1 MAVAYACSV
10 STEALLARADGRD
23 ELVDLATWTPRRIPS
38 DELLWVDLID
48 PGDEEIATVQRAL
61 QLSDQAAEALGTAP
75 TVPDAGVLKGAVHVI
90 IATPGTAPEDD
101 PVLLQVILGE
111 EWVITAHAAPIGFLE
126 EHRERVRD
134 EREVGLLTPVQFLV
148 AVLDWSIDAFFRVA
162 ETLEREVERLDDAAL
177 RSDRDLLAKLVGMR
191 RRIAT
196 VRRLVGSHRELFAEL
211 QRPDFMPGIEDAEAA
226 LLGSVA
232 GRLERA
238 LEAVG
243 RAREMLIGTFDVHM
257 TRTAQR
263 TNDIMKVLTL
273 ASAILLPASVIA
285 GVMGM
290 NFKLGF
296 FDDPNMFWFVIG
308 GMAGIAL
315 GTIGFARWRGW
326 L

>member
-1 MAVAYACSV
+1 M

-23 ELVDLATWTPRRIPS
+23 ELVDLEAWTPRRIPR
-38 DELLWVDLID
+38 DELLWVDLVD
-48 PGDEEIATVQRAL
+48 AGDEEIATVRRSL
-61 QLSDQAAEALGTAP
+61 ALGDRAVELLERIP
-75 TVPDAGVLKGAVHVI
+75 ADPDAGVLKGAIHVVVN
-90 IATPGTAPEDD
+90 TPGDAPDDD
-101 PVLLQVILGE
+101 PVPLLVILGE
-111 EWVITAHAAPIGFLE
+111 EWVITAHASPIAFLE

-148 AVLDWSIDAFFRVA
+148 AVLDWSIDAYFRLS
-162 ETLEREVERLDDAAL
+162 ETLEREVEQLDDAAL
-177 RSDRDLLAKLVGMR
+177 RSERDLLARLVGMR
-191 RRIAT
+191 RRIAR

-211 QRPDFMPGIEDAEAA
+211 QRPDFMPGIEPTEAA
-226 LLGSVA
+226 LLAAVA

-238 LEAVG
+238 VEAVG

-273 ASAILLPASVIA
+273 ASAILLPPSVIA

-296 FDDPNMFWFVIG
+296 FDDPNMFWFVVA
-308 GMAGIAL
+308 GMAAIAL
-315 GTIGFARWRGW
+315 GTIGFARWRHW

>member
-1 MAVAYACSV
+1 M
-10 STEALLARADGRD
+10 TIEALLARADGRD
-23 ELVDLATWTPRRIPS
+23 ELIDLATWTPRRIPR
-38 DELLWVDLID
+38 DQLLWVDLVD
-48 PGDEEIATVQRAL
+48 PDERAIATVRDAL
-61 QLSDQAAEALGTAP
+61 QVSDQVVAALGREPAR
-75 TVPDAGVLKGAVHVI
+75 PDAGVLKGAIHVA
-90 IATPGTAPEDD
+90 IATPGEAPDD
-101 PVLLQVILGE
+101 EPVSLQVILGE
-111 EWVITAHAAPIGFLE
+111 EWVITAHATPIAFLE

-148 AVLDWSIDAFFRVA
+148 AVLDWTIDAFFRVA

-177 RSDRDLLAKLVGMR
+177 RSDRDLLARLVAMR
-191 RRIAT
+191 RRIAR

-211 QRPDFMPGIEDAEAA
+211 QRPDFMPGIEPAEAA
-226 LLGSVA
+226 LLASVA
-232 GRLERA
+232 SRLDRA

-296 FDDPNMFWFVIG
+296 FDDPNMFWFVIA

-315 GTIGFARWRGW
+315 GTIGLARWRGW

>member
-1 MAVAYACSV
+1 V
-10 STEALLARADGRD
+10 TIEALLARADGRD
-23 ELVDLATWTPRRIPS
+23 ELIDLATWTPRPIPR
-38 DELLWVDLID
+38 DQLLWVDLID
-48 PGDEEIATVQRAL
+48 PGEEDIATARSAL
-61 QLSDQAAEALGTAP
+61 QLGDQVVEALSTTP
-75 TVPDAGVLKGAVHVI
+75 TRPDAGVLKRAVHVVL
-90 IATPGTAPEDD
+90 ATPGEAPDDD
-101 PVLLQVILGE
+101 PVFLQVILGE
-111 EWVITAHAAPIGFLE
+111 EWVVTAHTAPIGFLR

-148 AVLDWSIDAFFRVA
+148 AVLDWSIDAFFRLA

-177 RSDRDLLAKLVGMR
+177 RSDRDLLARLVAMR
-191 RRIAT
+191 RRIAR

-211 QRPDFMPGIEDAEAA
+211 QRPDFMPGIESAEAA
-226 LLGSVA
+226 LLASVA
-232 GRLERA
+232 ARLDRA

-273 ASAILLPASVIA
+273 ASAILLPASVVA

-296 FDDPNMFWFVIG
+296 FDDPNMFWFVVA
-308 GMAGIAL
+308 GMAAIAM
-315 GTIGFARWRGW
+315 GTIGLARWRGW

>member
-1 MAVAYACSV
+1 V
-10 STEALLARADGRD
+10 TIEALLARADGRD
-23 ELVDLATWTPRRIPS
+23 ELIDLATWTPRPIPR
-38 DELLWVDLID
+38 DQLLWVDLID
-48 PGDEEIATVQRAL
+48 PGEDEIATARSAL
-61 QLSDQAAEALGTAP
+61 QLGDQVVEALSTAA
-75 TVPDAGVLKGAVHVI
+75 TRPDAGVLKRAIHVVL
-90 IATPGTAPEDD
+90 ATPGEAPDDD
-101 PVLLQVILGE
+101 PVFLQVILGE
-111 EWVITAHAAPIGFLE
+111 EWVLTAHAAPIGFLR

-148 AVLDWSIDAFFRVA
+148 AVLDWSIDAFFRLA

-177 RSDRDLLAKLVGMR
+177 RSDRDLLARLVAMR
-191 RRIAT
+191 RRIAR

-211 QRPDFMPGIEDAEAA
+211 QRPDFMPGIESAEAA
-226 LLGSVA
+226 LLASVA
-232 GRLERA
+232 ARLDRA

-273 ASAILLPASVIA
+273 ASAILLPAGVVA

-296 FDDPNMFWFVIG
+296 FDDPNMFWFVVA
-308 GMAGIAL
+308 GMAAIAM
-315 GTIGFARWRGW
+315 GTIGLARWRGW

>member
-1 MAVAYACSV
+1 M
-10 STEALLARADGRD
+10 TIEALLARADGRD
-23 ELVDLATWTPRRIPS
+23 ELIDLATWDPRRIPR
-38 DELLWVDLID
+38 DQLLWVDLID
-48 PGDEEIATVQRAL
+48 PDQDEVATVRRAL
-61 QLSDQAAEALGTAP
+61 QLGDPVVEALALAATR
-75 TVPDAGVLKGAVHVI
+75 PDAGVLRGAVHVI
-90 IATPGTAPEDD
+90 VVTPGAAADDD
-101 PVLLQVILGE
+101 PVALQVILGE
-111 EWVITAHAAPIGFLE
+111 EWVITAHAEPIAFLE

-148 AVLDWSIDAFFRVA
+148 AVLDWAIDAFFRLA
-162 ETLEREVERLDDAAL
+162 ESLEREVEGLDDAAL
-177 RSDRDLLAKLVGMR
+177 RSDRDLLSRLVAMR
-191 RRIAT
+191 RRIAR

-211 QRPDFMPGIEDAEAA
+211 QRPDFMPGIELADAA

-238 LEAVG
+238 VDAVG

-263 TNDIMKVLTL
+263 TNDIMKILTL
-273 ASAILLPASVIA
+273 ASAILLPASVVA

-296 FDDPNMFWFVIG
+296 FDDPNMFWFVIA

>member
-1 MAVAYACSV
+1 M
-10 STEALLARADGRD
+10 TIEALLARADGRD
-23 ELVDLATWTPRRIPS
+23 ELIDLATWTPRSIPR
-38 DELLWVDLID
+38 DQLLWVDLID
-48 PGDEEIATVQRAL
+48 PGDGDVATVREAL
-61 QLSDQAAEALGTAP
+61 QLSDQVVEALATIPAR
-75 TVPDAGVLKGAVHVI
+75 PDAGVLKGAIHVV
-90 IATPGTAPEDD
+90 IATPGAAPQDD
-101 PVLLQVILGE
+101 PVPLQVILGE
-111 EWVITAHAAPIGFLE
+111 EWVITAHASPIAFLE

-148 AVLDWSIDAFFRVA
+148 AVLDWSIDAFFRLS
-162 ETLEREVERLDDAAL
+162 ETLEREVDRLDDAAL
-177 RSDRDLLAKLVGMR
+177 RSDGDLLARLVGMR
-191 RRIAT
+191 RRIAR

-211 QRPDFMPGIEDAEAA
+211 QRPDFMPGIEPGEAA
-226 LLGSVA
+226 LLASVA
-232 GRLERA
+232 SRLDRA

-296 FDDPNMFWFVIG
+296 FDEPTMFWFVIAA
-308 GMAGIAL
+308 MAGIAL
-315 GTIGFARWRGW
+315 GTIGLARWRGW

>member
-1 MAVAYACSV
+1 MSID
-10 STEALLARADGRD
+10 ALLARADGRD
-23 ELVDLATWTPRRIPS
+23 ELIDLATWTPRRIPR
-38 DELLWVDLID
+38 DQLLWVDLVD
-48 PGDEEIATVQRAL
+48 AGDEEIATVRRAL
-61 QLSDQAAEALGTAP
+61 GLADRAVELLKSVPAG
-75 TVPDAGVLKGAVHVI
+75 PDAGVLKGAIHVI
-90 IATPGTAPEDD
+90 VNTPGDAPDDD
-101 PVLLQVILGE
+101 PVPLLVILGE
-111 EWVITAHAAPIGFLE
+111 EWVITAHAVPIAFLE

-134 EREVGLLTPVQFLV
+134 DREVGLLTPVQFLV
-148 AVLDWSIDAFFRVA
+148 AVLDWSIDAYFRLS
-162 ETLEREVERLDDAAL
+162 ETLEREVDRLDDAAL
-177 RSDRDLLAKLVGMR
+177 RSERDLLARLVAMR
-191 RRIAT
+191 RRIAR

-211 QRPDFMPGIEDAEAA
+211 QRPDFMPSLEPAEAA
-226 LLGSVA
+226 LLVAVA

-238 LEAVG
+238 VEAVG

-296 FDDPNMFWFVIG
+296 FDDPNMFWFVVA

-315 GTIGFARWRGW
+315 GTIGFARWRHW

>member
-1 MAVAYACSV
+1 MSI
-10 STEALLARADGRD
+10 EALLARADGRD
-23 ELVDLATWTPRRIPS
+23 ELIDLASWTARRIPR
-38 DELLWVDLID
+38 DQLLWVDLVD
-48 PGDEEIATVQRAL
+48 PDDEEIATVQRAL
-61 QLSDQAAEALGTAP
+61 QLSDPAVEALRTAASR
-75 TVPDAGVLKGAVHVI
+75 PDAGVLKGAVHVVV
-90 IATPGTAPEDD
+90 ATPGPEPDDD
-101 PVLLQVILGE
+101 PVPLQVILGE
-111 EWVITAHAAPIGFLE
+111 EWAITAHAAPIAFLE

-177 RSDRDLLAKLVGMR
+177 RSDRDLLARLVAMR
-191 RRIAT
+191 RRIAR

-211 QRPDFMPGIEDAEAA
+211 QRPDFMPGIEPAEAT

-232 GRLERA
+232 ARLERA

-296 FDDPNMFWFVIG
+296 FDDPSMFWFVIA
-308 GMAGIAL
+308 GMAAIAL
-315 GTIGFARWRGW
+315 GTIGLARWRGW

>member
-1 MAVAYACSV
+1 MSID
-10 STEALLARADGRD
+10 ALLARADGRD
-23 ELVDLATWTPRRIPS
+23 ELIDLATWSPRRIPR
-38 DELLWVDLID
+38 DQLLWVDLED
-48 PGDEEIATVQRAL
+48 PADEEIGTVRRAL
-61 QLSDQAAEALGTAP
+61 GLGDR
-75 TVPDAGVLKGAVHVI
+75 TVELLDSVPASPDAGVLESAIHVI
-90 IATPGTAPEDD
+90 VNTPGDGPDDD
-101 PVLLQVILGE
+101 PVPLLVILGE
-111 EWVITAHAAPIGFLE
+111 EWVITAHAVPIAFLE

-134 EREVGLLTPVQFLV
+134 DREVGLLTPVQFLV
-148 AVLDWSIDAFFRVA
+148 AVLDWSIDAYFRLS
-162 ETLEREVERLDDAAL
+162 ETLEREVDRLDDAAL
-177 RSDRDLLAKLVGMR
+177 RSERDLLARLVAMR
-191 RRIAT
+191 RRIAR

-211 QRPDFMPGIEDAEAA
+211 QRPDFMPSLEPAEAA
-226 LLGSVA
+226 LLVAVA

-238 LEAVG
+238 VEAVG

-296 FDDPNMFWFVIG
+296 FDDPNMFWFVVA

-315 GTIGFARWRGW
+315 GTIGFARWRHW

>member
-1 MAVAYACSV
+1 V
-10 STEALLARADGRD
+10 TIEALLARADGRD
-23 ELVDLATWTPRRIPS
+23 ELIDLATWTSRQIRR

-48 PGDEEIATVQRAL
+48 PSEEEIATVRRAL
-61 QLSDQAAEALGTAP
+61 RLDHQVVEALGDVGP
-75 TVPDAGVLKGAVHVI
+75 RPDAGVLKGAIRVAV
-90 IATPGTAPEDD
+90 ATPGDTPEAD
-101 PVLLQVILGE
+101 PVPLQVILGD
-111 EWVITAHAAPIGFLE
+111 EWVVTAHAAPIAFLE
-126 EHRERVRD
+126 EHRERVQD

-148 AVLDWSIDAFFRVA
+148 AVLDWTIDAFFRLS

-177 RSDRDLLAKLVGMR
+177 RSDRDLLRRLVAMR
-191 RRIAT
+191 RRIAR

-211 QRPDFMPGIEDAEAA
+211 QRPDFMPGLEPEEAA
-226 LLGSVA
+226 LLASVA
-232 GRLERA
+232 SRLDRA
-238 LEAVG
+238 VEAVG

-296 FDDPNMFWFVIG
+296 FDEPNMFWFVLA

-315 GTIGFARWRGW
+315 GTIGLARWRGW